1 MEILRL
7 LESIRTPFGDLFFS
21 AITHLGEETLL
32 ILIGLLFFWCLD
44 KRRGY
49 YILTVGFL
57 GTVLNQFLKL
67 TFRIPRPWVRD
78 PDFTIVE
85 SARAEA
91 TGYSFPSG
99 HTQTAVG
106 VFGCIARSEKKRW
119 PQILCLLACILVPLS
134 RMYLGVHTPADVLV
148 SLAVALLL
156 VLVLYPAVMKSMERP
171 GGLRPV
177 LAILSVLSLAFL
189 LYAHLWPFPAD
200 IDADNLASGMKNA
213 WKILG
218 CLQGL
223 WIAYEMDQRY
233 LQFDTKAIW
242 WAQILKL
249 ILGLI
254 PLLLIKSLLKEPLYQ
269 LFDGSYLADGV
280 RYLLIVIFAGCIWP
294 LTFPWFAGLGQ
305 KK

>member
-1 MEILRL
+1 MEFLHL
-7 LESIRTPFGDLFFS
+7 LEGIRTPVGDAFFS
-21 AITHLGEETLL
+21 TVTHLGEETVL

-44 KRRGY
+44 KKQGY

-57 GTVLNQFLKL
+57 GTVINQFLKL

-99 HTQTAVG
+99 HAQTAVG
-106 VFGCIARSEKKRW
+106 VFGCIARSNKQRW
-119 PQILCLLACILVPLS
+119 LRILCILACVLVPLS

-148 SLAVALLL
+148 SMVVAL
-156 VLVLYPAVMKSMERP
+156 VLIFALYPAVMKAMDRP
-171 GGLRPV
+171 SGLRPV
-177 LAILSVLSLAFL
+177 LAVLSILSLAFL
-189 LYAHLWPFPAD
+189 FFAYLWPFPGD
-200 IDADNLASGMKNA
+200 IDQHNLESGMKNA

-218 CLQGL
+218 CLEGL

-233 LQFDTKAIW
+233 LHFDTKAVW

-254 PLLLIKSLLKEPLYQ
+254 PLLLIKSLLKEPFYA
-269 LFDGSYLADGV
+269 LFDGSFVADGV
-280 RYLLIVIFAGCIWP
+280 RYLLMVIFAGCIWP
-294 LTFPWFAGLGQ
+294 LTFPWFAKLG
-305 KK
+305 K